1 MERRSESA
9 ASWGP
14 RAPSLCLKTVLE
26 LLLSGV
32 IKIKTVGP
40 KTLSAIQGRYLPHYV
55 EMASV

>member
-9 ASWGP
+9 ASRGP

-32 IKIKTVGP
+32 IKI
-40 KTLSAIQGRYLPHYV
+40 
-55 EMASV
+55 